1 MAMSVS
7 VGGAQVPP
15 DVPVRFFK
23 PHEVFGWLARI
34 VRQIGEVGAGHRLR
48 RTTTAGARYAGKRGY
63 CQQDDGKFSQHVALS
78 VRVMAP
84 RASILARRRPW
95 SQWRY
100 PIWVAAAALLWCG
113 FLPASAIATPQIGE
127 AAPPLVVTALDGTIF
142 DLAKLRGKVVLV
154 NYWATWCAPC
164 RKEMPKLD
172 ALYRHYHGRGLE
184 IISISIDFPRDYEKM
199 RKAARSVT
207 YPTAATKDISN
218 DGFGKPGGVP
228 ITWIIDADGKVRDR
242 MIDVRDELLN
252 GIVVPLL
259 PH

>member
-1 MAMSVS
+1 
-7 VGGAQVPP
+7 
-15 DVPVRFFK
+15 
-23 PHEVFGWLARI
+23 
-34 VRQIGEVGAGHRLR
+34 
-48 RTTTAGARYAGKRGY
+48 
-63 CQQDDGKFSQHVALS
+63 
-78 VRVMAP
+78 MAP
-84 RASILARRRPW
+84 RASILARRRPRP
-95 SQWRY
+95 QLRN
-100 PIWVAAAALLWCG
+100 PIWAAAATLLWFGVAAAPAL
-113 FLPASAIATPQIGE
+113 AVPQIGE
-127 AAPPLVVTALDGTIF
+127 AAAPLVVTALDGTTF

-172 ALYRHYHGRGLE
+172 AFYRHYHDRGLE
-184 IISISIDFPRDYEKM
+184 IIGISIDFPRDYEKM
-199 RKAARSVT
+199 RKAARSVA
-207 YPTAATKDISN
+207 YPTAAAKDISN